1 MDLVLLAQAIDLLCC
16 ILWHGLALL
25 LGLPSAL
32 FAILNRTSTAQV
44 NHAVP
49 KVAGKGSLDT
59 GTAGHE
65 QQRRPQCCFYE
76 GVVFHARMAPVKNS
90 FR

>member
-1 MDLVLLAQAIDLLCC
+1 MELVLLAQAIDLLCC
-16 ILWHGLALL
+16 IVWHGSALF

-32 FAILNRTSTAQV
+32 FAILHRTKTPQGNNA
-44 NHAVP
+44 AP
-49 KVAGKGSLDT
+49 EDAGKASQ
-59 GTAGHE
+59 E
-65 QQRRPQCCFYE
+65 RQRPQCCFYE